1 MTISVKHSIIP
12 YELDSVFSR
21 GEGPHD
27 SLIAYFYFY
36 HEQKPDTIAKW
47 VNELGCG
54 VQETYP
60 TEMDGI
66 DGWSCKIWPGCQGG
80 IRNFILLLITYR
92 TGATIKGPRLNNLT
106 KWK

>member
-1 MTISVKHSIIP
+1 MIHSIIP
-12 YELDSVFSR
+12 YDLDSVFSR
-21 GEGPHD
+21 GEGPHN

-36 HEQKPDTIAKW
+36 HEQKPNTIAKW